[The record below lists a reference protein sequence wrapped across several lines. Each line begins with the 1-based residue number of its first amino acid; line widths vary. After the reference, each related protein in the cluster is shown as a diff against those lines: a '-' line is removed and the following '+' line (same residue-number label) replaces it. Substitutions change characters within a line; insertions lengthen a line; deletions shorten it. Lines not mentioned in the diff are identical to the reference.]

1 MKNDLS
7 GPGRNF
13 INIKCNDATPQNTK
27 ITHPDGTDVK
37 GVRSID
43 IRFRL
48 EELVTAKLDIYV
60 NEINIQAEPL
70 LSFDTVKRAAE
81 YYGYELVVKGSKN
94 FIG

>member
-1 MKNDLS
+1 MKNN
-7 GPGRNF
+7 PGSNF
-13 INIKCNDATPQNTK
+13 INIKCNDAYPQNIK

-48 EELVTAKLDIYV
+48 DELVTAILDIYV

-81 YYGYELVVKGSKN
+81 YYGHELLPMNKGYKE
-94 FIG
+94 IIK